1 MEIEI
6 TDLANGLVLN
16 DGPLPVTS
24 FAVDGSWVA
33 NWDTSDL
40 LHDSVYSVAVRAYD
54 GDDYSEWVTW
64 RMIINNPLDA
74 ENIDPVFNETG
85 WVGTWTIFC
94 DEFTGYLDRCG
105 GGVSF
110 DLSEFFT
117 DPDGTGVSSN
127 DLEFYV
133 YNDPETFG
141 DDDYGFL
148 VTVSPLGLVSY
159 DPITSGMS
167 TTTSEI
173 SEWSLPEVVFYAIDD
188 QESKAYSL
196 KVNFLVRA
204 VSFSVER
211 VDSGDITVDDPATFR
226 GEGLPGSIVN
236 ARFADGNARI
246 NSTKVLSDG
255 SWSMDL
261 TAGQLTGVEGAS
273 DVIFEMNDQEFM
285 FAGKDE
291 AAEFSIVVSSGEDS
305 GSGLVGII
313 LIVLAILVLLGA
325 GAFFFIEFE
334 DVIDEDELTGDDS
347 PVEEDPYAWAKAK
360 QTPSI
365 PEPAAAQT
373 QVAPAVQDASTGAA
387 SQHPGWLW
395 DQASNQWVPD
405 PNYQQ
410 PPQE

>member
-1 MEIEI
+1 M
-6 TDLANGLVLN
+6 
-16 DGPLPVTS
+16 
-24 FAVDGSWVA
+24 
-33 NWDTSDL
+33 
-40 LHDSVYSVAVRAYD
+40 
-54 GDDYSEWVTW
+54 
-64 RMIINNPLDA
+64 
-74 ENIDPVFNETG
+74 
-85 WVGTWTIFC
+85 
-94 DEFTGYLDRCG
+94 
-105 GGVSF
+105 
-110 DLSEFFT
+110 
-117 DPDGTGVSSN
+117 
-127 DLEFYV
+127 EFYV

-255 SWSMDL
+255 SWRMDL

-285 FAGKDE
+285 FAGQDD

-334 DVIDEDELTGDDS
+334 DIIDEDELTGDDS
-347 PVEEDPYAWAKAK
+347 PV
-360 QTPSI
+360 
-365 PEPAAAQT
+365 
-373 QVAPAVQDASTGAA
+373 
-387 SQHPGWLW
+387 
-395 DQASNQWVPD
+395 
-405 PNYQQ
+405 
-410 PPQE
+410 